1 MENFIKEGKEKMID
15 TLLFP
20 SSVFDKLQVDE
31 DLKAEYDAA
40 LSTGLFKIIL
50 FSYEDWFHNGRIV
63 IRNIPADMKPAI
75 YRGWMMKPKQYE
87 NFYYGL
93 REHNIKLVTEPE
105 QYKLMHIFPNVYEY
119 VKEDTAKMEV
129 YPLHTQIDVED
140 LKKRFVRFMVKDFVK
155 SVKGTE
161 FPRYFD
167 RSITQEE
174 FDRWMEVFYKY
185 RGGLL
190 TGGICIKEFLD
201 FKRYGDRT
209 NEYRVF
215 YANHEITTISRN
227 SAQGIYAPLPPQDLI
242 EKYRNLGSIYYT
254 VDYAELEDGRWKVVE
269 AGDGGVSG
277 LSEFQD
283 YEQYY
288 RALYHSFN

>member
-1 MENFIKEGKEKMID
+1 
-15 TLLFP
+15 
-20 SSVFDKLQVDE
+20 
-31 DLKAEYDAA
+31 
-40 LSTGLFKIIL
+40 
-50 FSYEDWFHNGRIV
+50 
-63 IRNIPADMKPAI
+63 
-75 YRGWMMKPKQYE
+75 
-87 NFYYGL
+87 
-93 REHNIKLVTEPE
+93 
-105 QYKLMHIFPNVYEY
+105 
-119 VKEDTAKMEV
+119 
-129 YPLHTQIDVED
+129 
-140 LKKRFVRFMVKDFVK
+140 MVKDFVK

-174 FDRWMEVFYKY
+174 FDKWMEVFYKY
-185 RGGLL
+185 RGELL

-201 FKRYGDRT
+201 FKHYGDRT

-242 EKYRNLGSIYYT
+242 EKYRNLDSIYYT
-254 VDYAELEDGRWKVVE
+254 VDYAELEDGRWKVVK

>member
-1 MENFIKEGKEKMID
+1 MID

-63 IRNIPADMKPAI
+63 IRNIPVDMKPAI
-75 YRGWMMKPKQYE
+75 YRGWMMKPEQYE
-87 NFYYGL
+87 KFYNGL
-93 REHNIKLVTEPE
+93 IEHNIKLVTKPE

-129 YPLHTQIDVED
+129 YPLHARIDVED

-174 FDRWMEVFYKY
+174 FDKWMEVFYKY
-185 RGGLL
+185 RGELL

-201 FKRYGDRT
+201 FKHYGDRT

-242 EKYRNLGSIYYT
+242 EKYRNLDSIYYT

>member
-1 MENFIKEGKEKMID
+1 MID

-20 SSVFDKLQVDE
+20 SGVFNKTQVDE

-50 FSYEDWFHNGRIV
+50 FSYEDWFHNGSIV
-63 IRNIPADMKPAI
+63 IRSSPDEIQSAI
-75 YRGWMMKPKQYE
+75 YRGWMMKPEQYE
-87 NFYYGL
+87 KFYNGL
-93 REHNIKLVTEPE
+93 IEHNIKLVTKPE
-105 QYKLMHIFPNVYEY
+105 QYNLMHIFPNVYKY
-119 VKEDTAKMEV
+119 VKEDTAKTEV
-129 YPLHTQIDVED
+129 YPLHTQIDVDD
-140 LKKRFVRFMVKDFVK
+140 LKKRFVRFMVKDYVK

-174 FDRWMEVFYKY
+174 FDKWMEVFYKF
-185 RGGLL
+185 RGELL

-201 FKRYGDRT
+201 FKHYGDRT

-215 YANHEITTISRN
+215 YANHEIATVSRN
-227 SAQGIYAPLPPQDLI
+227 SAQGNYTPLPPQNLI
-242 EKYRNLGSIYYT
+242 EKYRNLGSIFYT

-283 YEQYY
+283 YELYY